1 MKQQRE
7 TASEVGNEGVSTH
20 FLYPAIRIYTCG
32 EFALERLIPSS
43 VSPVDL
49 PQYKPV
55 PRGEWSHRGPAIT
68 MLKVLL
74 CSDDRRASRD
84 MLIEEIWPGKR
95 GSAINTDH
103 ALHSA
108 ASVLRTILRTAGGKS
123 LLLNTSGS
131 DGSGYKLAD
140 QQQLWTDMDAFES
153 YISEAVEAVRLGHD
167 ALPLWEAAY
176 QLAQRPFLP
185 DDLYSSWSQERREIL
200 KGNRRLCVYRLAVL
214 YSERD
219 RKDEAE
225 VLLRGLWAANPTNED
240 ALCRL
245 MVLLEEQARDQE
257 ALLLYERT
265 ERALDEERRRP
276 AQQTKELAERIR
288 NRPLSLAT
296 GTPLSVHEQ
305 GLEKRAREKLVSQE
319 NQLTLNHLPTQGHTS
334 VTQVSSFQSLL
345 PGIHLSLSGVQ
356 AQQNL
361 LSLSSHTPTSTTSE
375 QTLIEK
381 VISPEQMLLIDEKE
395 DSIAKETI
403 ILYDSFEVDVVVT
416 TLNSG
421 FRHESLSA
429 LQKSIQE
436 KIRDYDTM
444 AEHFASDSTRLSRR
458 QALRVIMKLPIQV
471 YALALFGGGSK
482 PVVLAE
488 EALPLFAAGLTACK
502 ALLQDGEIDTISHVL
517 STYLPTLETKAL
529 QPSAHQGSA
538 AHLVSQG
545 YLLAT
550 IIADHRR
557 KLDHMEAFSRA
568 ARRYAQLANDPN
580 LEVSALARLAVKYD
594 YERSDRRALLTY
606 QEALALPTIERVS
619 PLLRGRLYA
628 GLAGTNAYCFQRNEA
643 LNFLA
648 LAKDTYPAR
657 PEEDPCFHF
666 AYCGYD
672 TLFLWEGLTRKHL
685 GQYTEAW
692 NAFST
697 LGKLQPQPGLHDR
710 NRAEFLNYLASVAV
724 KQRALDTSC
733 LYIEAAEEIAWNI
746 KHEQRYAEVLETY
759 RNIQTLWPHEPAV
772 RKLQAKLSARQVV

>member
-1 MKQQRE
+1 MGRASMKQQRE

-95 GSAINTDH
+95 GSAINSDH

-245 MVLLEEQARDQE
+245 MVLLGEQARDQE

-265 ERALDEERRRP
+265 ERALDEERRSP
-276 AQQTKELAERIR
+276 ARQTKELAERIR

-296 GTPLSVHEQ
+296 EVRVSLQEQTQALNDASQQLFPLFLTSSTQISEKVSQQPIPLPATFVVESILSPGSLLARVMMLMDQRQDHATSCERLQSTIDKEIERFDFMKQQHPTDELILSRRDALVMIAGLPLSLLLKVQQEPMTALFADDFLAQCAASITACWHLMRGSQLSVVEEVLSSYLPMLTNLVQASSKYRKAAASLATQ
-305 GLEKRAREKLVSQE
+305 GYRLNGILALHRNNFRARDVCFQQAVQYSEIAE
-319 NQLTLNHLPTQGHTS
+319 NPSL
-334 VTQVSSFQSLL
+334 QVSALISLAYHNQDPRKATQIYQRGLIYKNEISSLL
-345 PGIHLSLSGVQ
+345 LSRLYVELAVVYAQQGQEQEALRYLSL
-356 AQQNL
+356 AQEVYPEHPEADPSFL
-361 LSLSSHTPTSTTSE
+361 YAEFSLSSMVLEKGLTLLALGQHYPHGRYPQQAWEMFTQIETPRPV
-375 QTLIEK
+375 LL
-381 VISPEQMLLIDEKE
+381 VPE
-395 DSIAKETI
+395 
-403 ILYDSFEVDVVVT
+403 
-416 TLNSG
+416 
-421 FRHESLSA
+421 R
-429 LQKSIQE
+429 
-436 KIRDYDTM
+436 
-444 AEHFASDSTRLSRR
+444 TRLEIINY
-458 QALRVIMKLPIQV
+458 QAKT
-471 YALALFGGGSK
+471 ALTLSDLDEFCDYLEKGAMG
-482 PVVLAE
+482 A
-488 EALPLFAAGLTACK
+488 K
-502 ALLQDGEIDTISHVL
+502 ALGSEKRRGEAIEVYKEARSIWPNEPRVK
-517 STYLPTLETKAL
+517 E
-529 QPSAHQGSA
+529 
-538 AHLVSQG
+538 
-545 YLLAT
+545 LA
-550 IIADHRR
+550 D
-557 KLDHMEAFSRA
+557 
-568 ARRYAQLANDPN
+568 
-580 LEVSALARLAVKYD
+580 
-594 YERSDRRALLTY
+594 
-606 QEALALPTIERVS
+606 
-619 PLLRGRLYA
+619 
-628 GLAGTNAYCFQRNEA
+628 
-643 LNFLA
+643 
-648 LAKDTYPAR
+648 
-657 PEEDPCFHF
+657 
-666 AYCGYD
+666 
-672 TLFLWEGLTRKHL
+672 LF
-685 GQYTEAW
+685 
-692 NAFST
+692 F
-697 LGKLQPQPGLHDR
+697 
-710 NRAEFLNYLASVAV
+710 
-724 KQRALDTSC
+724 
-733 LYIEAAEEIAWNI
+733 
-746 KHEQRYAEVLETY
+746 
-759 RNIQTLWPHEPAV
+759 
-772 RKLQAKLSARQVV
+772 

>member
-95 GSAINTDH
+95 GSAINSDH

-265 ERALDEERRRP
+265 ERALDEERRSP
-276 AQQTKELAERIR
+276 ARQTKELAERIR

-296 GTPLSVHEQ
+296 EVRVSLQEQTQALNDASQQLFPLFLTSSTQ
-305 GLEKRAREKLVSQE
+305 ISEKVSQ
-319 NQLTLNHLPTQGHTS
+319 QPIPLPATFAVDSILSPG
-334 VTQVSSFQSLL
+334 SLL
-345 PGIHLSLSGVQ
+345 ARVMMLMDQRQDHATSCERLQSTIDQ
-356 AQQNL
+356 EIERFDFMKQQ
-361 LSLSSHTPTSTTSE
+361 HPTDE
-375 QTLIEK
+375 LI
-381 VISPEQMLLIDEKE
+381 
-395 DSIAKETI
+395 
-403 ILYDSFEVDVVVT
+403 
-416 TLNSG
+416 
-421 FRHESLSA
+421 
-429 LQKSIQE
+429 
-436 KIRDYDTM
+436 
-444 AEHFASDSTRLSRR
+444 LSRR
-458 QALRVIMKLPIQV
+458 DALVMIAGLPLSLLLKVQQEPMTALFADDFLAQCAASITACWHLMRGSQLSVVEEVLSSYLPMLTTLTQHSSQYRRIAANLATQGYRLNGIVALHRNNLGAREFYCQQAVHYSEISENPSLLVSALISLASTFYYSQNPTKAAYIYRQALLHLQEIPPLQRSRLYVELAVVYAQQGQEQEALRYLTLSHEEFPEHPENDPSFLFAEFTPASMFLEEGLTFLALTEHFPGRGYDQKAWNTFVQVEDTQFTSIVPERIRVEIINHQAEA
-471 YALALFGGGSK
+471 ALALRDQERF
-482 PVVLAE
+482 
-488 EALPLFAAGLTACK
+488 C
-502 ALLQDGEIDTISHVL
+502 
-517 STYLPTLETKAL
+517 TYLQKGI
-529 QPSAHQGSA
+529 QG
-538 AHLVSQG
+538 
-545 YLLAT
+545 
-550 IIADHRR
+550 
-557 KLDHMEAFSRA
+557 
-568 ARRYAQLANDPN
+568 AN
-580 LEVSALARLAVKYD
+580 V
-594 YERSDRRALLTY
+594 
-606 QEALALPTIERVS
+606 
-619 PLLRGRLYA
+619 
-628 GLAGTNAYCFQRNEA
+628 
-643 LNFLA
+643 LN
-648 LAKDTYPAR
+648 
-657 PEEDPCFHF
+657 
-666 AYCGYD
+666 
-672 TLFLWEGLTRKHL
+672 
-685 GQYTEAW
+685 
-692 NAFST
+692 S
-697 LGKLQPQPGLHDR
+697 
-710 NRAEFLNYLASVAV
+710 
-724 KQRALDTSC
+724 
-733 LYIEAAEEIAWNI
+733 
-746 KHEQRYAEVLETY
+746 EQRRREAIDVYKQARMV
-759 RNIQTLWPHEPAV
+759 WPRESYVKELAD
-772 RKLQAKLSARQVV
+772 LLI